1 MAYGDGITVKFAADY
16 TAILQA
22 VEEITSQM
30 QDVAASAAEVSS
42 EMSDSLS
49 GVDSVLSGI
58 GETVAGV
65 AGDMQGSFSEVA
77 ASASEVGSSLSDI
90 SSQASS
96 LSEISTE
103 ASSISESLSGV
114 GTAASDAAAGL
125 SGIAESTSSI
135 AEVSDSLSGIDTGLS
150 QVATTAQETASS
162 VETSM
167 SEVGTSADEAAS
179 QTKQAGESGGSG
191 FMAGMSQVGMTL
203 FAIQGGVNMVQNAFQ
218 QATGPFGNFQEQMTQ
233 LVTGAGESQSALAG
247 IQQGIENMSI
257 QTGTSTDQLA
267 AGMYMIESAG
277 IHGAAGLKVL
287 LAATEGAKV
296 GGADLETVA
305 NALTSA
311 LNAYHLPASQ
321 AASVT
326 NQLIATVAAGKMH
339 MQDLAN
345 ALAAVLPV
353 AAAAGISY
361 AQIGGAIAT
370 MTAQGTSAQQATQ
383 NLANTIRSLQSPNQT
398 AINEMQQMGL
408 NSNQVAMSLGKKGLT
423 GTLEELT
430 QAVTAHMGPA
440 GTVLMNTFNSSKV
453 AAQDA
458 NQMISAMPSSLQ
470 SLAKQYLAGSVSAKT
485 WRTDLQGLD
494 PIQQK
499 LMTQFAATADK
510 THSFNSLLTSGSP
523 AAQTYTAALSKML
536 GGSTGLNT
544 ALQLTGTN
552 MSTFQANVNAVS
564 DASKKGGS
572 SITGWSLVQQD
583 FNQKMA
589 VAAAQANVFMINLGQ
604 KLAPVIITLMGD
616 VGAVSG
622 KIGQFIGFMSGG
634 SVGATAIKA
643 ALAGIAVAIGVA
655 VIPAMV
661 TAGITAVA
669 TFGAWALAQIPVIIG
684 TLAIAAPYILIGAI
698 VAAVVFGI
706 IEAIQHWGAIS
717 AWLKGAWSSVIDWIV
732 TAFHN
737 VESFFV
743 GIFNRLKPLFIALG
757 IIMAIAFAPLII
769 AIAAIAA
776 PFVGLFLLFTHF
788 HQVLQLTQSIARV
801 VWQAILNAILAPIHL
816 IGAAFEWLYAHN
828 TYFQKL
834 VDAIRSILTA
844 GINWIRGIWEDVIGW
859 IVSRWDYLKAMA
871 TIYFM
876 MVYVEIQSKIQQ
888 VENFIHSIWEAILSY
903 LQGRWQVVV
912 SLAQSLWG
920 KVTGVFQAA
929 WSGISGA
936 LHSLWTN
943 IVNFVSGWPA
953 QAVQWGVNLIKGLIN
968 GILSMVGGVGN
979 AVGQIAGKIG
989 SFLGF
994 HSPTKE
1000 GPGAESD
1007 TWGPAF
1013 VTMFADSIQDGLPTL
1028 QAALVQFIQPMIAL
1042 GGGGAPALGSSSSL
1056 QGNSGGGSPT
1066 VHNHF
1071 HVYLDGDELGSAIA
1085 PHVATNIIHTVM
1097 THGPVKGKAA

>member
-30 QDVAASAAEVSS
+30 QDVAGTAAEVSS
-42 EMSDSLS
+42 EMSESLS
-49 GVDSVLSGI
+49 GVDEVLSGI
-58 GETVAGV
+58 GESVAVV
-65 AGDMQGSFSEVA
+65 AEEMQGSFSEVA
-77 ASASEVGSSLSDI
+77 ASASEAGSSLSEI
-90 SSQASS
+90 GSEASS

-114 GTAASDAAAGL
+114 GTAASDAATGL

-150 QVATTAQETASS
+150 QVATTAQETAAS
-162 VETSM
+162 VEESM
-167 SEVGTSADEAAS
+167 SQVGTSADEAAS
-179 QTKQAGESGGSG
+179 QTQQAGESGGSG
-191 FMAGMSQVGMTL
+191 FMAGMSKVGMSL
-203 FAIQGGVNMVQNAFQ
+203 FAIRGGISMVQNAFQ

-233 LVTGAGESQSALAG
+233 LVTGAGESESALAG
-247 IQQGIENMSI
+247 VQQGIESMSVA
-257 QTGTSTDQLA
+257 TGTSTDQLS

-277 IHGAAGLKVL
+277 YHGAQGLAVL
-287 LAATEGAKV
+287 QAAAEGAKV
-296 GGADLETVA
+296 GGADLATVA
-305 NALTSA
+305 NAVTSA
-311 LNAYHLPASQ
+311 LNAYGLQ
-321 AASVT
+321 GKDAASIT

-345 ALAAVLPV
+345 ALSAVLPV
-353 AAAAGISY
+353 AAAAHISY
-361 AQIGGAIAT
+361 AQVGGAIAT

-383 NLANTIRSLQSPNQT
+383 NLANTIRSLQSPNSV

-408 NSNQVAMSLGKKGLT
+408 SSNQVAMQLGKKGLT
-423 GTLEELT
+423 GTLNELT
-430 QAVTAHMGPA
+430 QAVLQHMGPA
-440 GTVLMNTFNSSKV
+440 GTVLQSAFQSSTN
-453 AAQDA
+453 AAADA
-458 NQMISAMPSSLQ
+458 KEMISTMPASLQ
-470 SLAKQYLAGSVSAKT
+470 KLADSYLNGSVTAKQ

-510 THSFNSLLTSGSP
+510 THSFNSLLTAGGP

-536 GGSTGLNT
+536 GGATGLNT
-544 ALQLTGTN
+544 ALQLTGPHMT
-552 MSTFQANVNAVS
+552 TFTANVNAIS
-564 DASKKGGS
+564 DASKKGGN
-572 SITGWSLVQQD
+572 SITGWNLVQQD

-604 KLAPVIITLMGD
+604 KLAPVILTLMGD

-643 ALAGIAVAIGVA
+643 ALAGIAVAIAVA

-737 VESFFV
+737 VEAFFV
-743 GIFNRLKPLFIALG
+743 GIFNRLKPLFIVLG
-757 IIMAIAFAPLII
+757 IIMGIVFAPLLL
-769 AIAAIAA
+769 AIALIAA

-788 HQVLQLTQSIARV
+788 HQVMQLTQSIARA
-801 VWQAILNAILAPIHL
+801 VWQGILNAILAPIHL

-859 IVSRWDYLKAMA
+859 IVARWDYLKAMA
-871 TIYFM
+871 TIRFM
-876 MVYVEIQSKIQQ
+876 MLYVEIQYHIQLI
-888 VENFIHSIWEAILSY
+888 ENFIHSIWEAILSY

-912 SLAQSLWG
+912 NLATSLWG

-953 QAVQWGVNLIKGLIN
+953 QAVQWGVNLIRGFIN
-968 GILSMVGGVGN
+968 GILSMVGSVGN
-979 AVGQIAGKIG
+979 AVGSIASKIG

-1000 GPGAESD
+1000 GPGSQAD
-1007 TWGPAF
+1007 TWAPAF
-1013 VTMFADSIQDGLPTL
+1013 VDMYAEGFQEGLPVL
-1028 QAALVQFIQPMIAL
+1028 QAALSQFIQPMIAL
-1042 GGGGAPALGSSSSL
+1042 GGGGTPALGSSSSL
-1056 QGNSGGGSPT
+1056 QGNSGGSPT
-1066 VHNHF
+1066 IHNHF
-1071 HVYLDGDELGSAIA
+1071 YVYLDGDELGSAIA
-1085 PHVATNIIHTVM
+1085 PHVATNIIHTVL
-1097 THGPVKGKAA
+1097 THGPVKAKAA